1 MLPFIIAAAASILAN
16 QQKKR
21 QAANE
26 LYLDQLTQNA
36 HELGGNTRMADVYNG
51 ERKIGAMGADY
62 TGALGLIGKLGSGGS
77 DSGVGADVTPNDQTF
92 GEGSDIDSLLKGWK
106 QDDPENDD
114 DFALLG
120 VRRR

>member
-1 MLPFIIAAAASILAN
+1 MLPFIIAAAASILSN

-21 QAANE
+21 QEANQ

-36 HELGGNTRMADVYNG
+36 RELGGNTRMADLYRG
-51 ERKIGAMGADY
+51 EAQIGAQGADY
-62 TGALGLIGKLGSGGS
+62 GGALGLVGKLGGGGGS
-77 DSGVGADVTPNDQTF
+77 DSGDVDVTPNDQTF
-92 GEGSDIDSLLKGWK
+92 GEGSDLDALLKGWK
-106 QDDPENDD
+106 QDDPNNDD